1 MKKLY
6 LQKTLLF
13 VIPLLLCFSC
23 GKKQNS
29 VTNDANVSA
38 NVDTTHQYVQLSDTT
53 LLKHLD
59 NDMKNEEDLDDI
71 IKGKNEKYRTQINSS
86 PNRAEIMTIDLA
98 EIEKNFSK
106 LLKSFEFS
114 DYEKKEKPRTA
125 KEIALKKAF
134 ETTFK
139 SFIEEITEEYGKV
152 DGGNVNYSF
161 HIVGDINGDNVEDG
175 YVRFSYSWGL
185 LANANIGNAF
195 FIYKDDQFEF
205 LQSFDAKGFNF
216 EEETPDCILGVLNNL
231 IYATSS
237 EYIDSDPRC
246 CPSIEIKKVYK
257 LIDNKIVEIYRI
269 YSKAPESE

>member
-1 MKKLY
+1 MKNLY

-13 VIPLLLCFSC
+13 VSLLLLCFSC

-29 VTNDANVSA
+29 VTNDANVLA
-38 NVDTTHQYVQLSDTT
+38 KVDTAHQYVQLSDTT
-53 LLKHLD
+53 LLEHLD
-59 NDMKNEEDLDDI
+59 AK
-71 IKGKNEKYRTQINSS
+71 
-86 PNRAEIMTIDLA
+86 IMAIDSA

-106 LLKSFEFS
+106 LLENFQFS

-185 LANANIGNAF
+185 LANANIGTAF
-195 FIYKDDQFEF
+195 FIYKDGQFEF

-269 YSKAPESE
+269 YSKAPES